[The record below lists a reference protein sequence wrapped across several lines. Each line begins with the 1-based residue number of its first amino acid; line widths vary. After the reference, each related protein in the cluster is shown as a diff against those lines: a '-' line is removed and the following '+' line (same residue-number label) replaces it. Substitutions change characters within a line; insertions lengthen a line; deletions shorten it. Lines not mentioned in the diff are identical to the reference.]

1 MPSTRR
7 RHHRLLASG
16 VALCAL
22 GWSGVAAAQA
32 APPAPVPPPV
42 GTEPGAAD
50 PATSQQGRTDAPA
63 AVQNDPAAAA
73 GPVTISAQDVPD
85 GDVVVTGSRIRGAAP
100 VGSTVIAVDR
110 KAIEASGAV
119 TTDRLIK
126 EIPQVFDLGTSE
138 NSRGQSGGNSNITFG
153 NAINIRG
160 IGPYATLTILDG
172 HRVVNNSRSVDP
184 SIIPSLGLERVE
196 VVADGASAV
205 YGSDA
210 IAGVVNL
217 IPRRN
222 LDGIETLARMGFADN
237 FHESQFG
244 IAAGK
249 TGDWGQ
255 VMIAYEHVFRSNL
268 SGDERAFF
276 TSDQRRFGG
285 RDFRTNQCNPGNLIV
300 GGVSYA
306 IPAGGVTS
314 PAQLVPNT
322 VNRCE
327 GFTGQDLFPQTKYDS
342 VNATATVHITD
353 WLDAFGDGYFSNRR
367 FRRYNGFT
375 GATVTVPS
383 TNAFFVRPAGT
394 VGAETVQIRLDELPN
409 NVSFGRTRSWQGAG
423 GLRAKFGGWEVQGQ
437 VIYGRNDDTSNTP
450 NGINTPALNAALAS
464 SNPATAFDPYGRG
477 RTSPAV
483 LAAINDQVF
492 NAPTLNRFTGVE
504 ATVNGTL
511 FDLPGGAVK
520 LAAGYERQELSVALG
535 IQRGAPTT
543 PLTFRRYQ
551 RKVDSGYAEL
561 LVPLFGPENETPGLR
576 RLEVSAAVRYDKY
589 SDVGDTTNP
598 KFGVNWSPVRGLTA
612 RGSYGTSFRAP
623 LFSQIYGNS
632 SNIFVQPYAD
642 PTLGGTIV
650 QGAALSGGN
659 LALKPE
665 EATTWSVGLDWDPV
679 PAARISLTYF
689 NVKYTGQIDSYLGD
703 LAILSR
709 EDQFAGTGV
718 ILRGAEAAARIQQLL
733 ASGITVARGVLP
745 ASPTLFVDGRTQN
758 LGRSFTSGI
767 DAVATYTIDTA
778 SAGTFTLNANGTY
791 LTRYD
796 SSITPN
802 GTLIDR
808 KNTVFN
814 PLKFKGR
821 ASLFWAMDGVNT
833 RLTVN
838 HVNGYD
844 NNTLP
849 NNAIQKVDAYTTVDL
864 GVTFN
869 VGDPQA
875 RGLDGGF
882 SFSVDALN
890 VFDQDPPFLDF
901 APTVNGSGGYD
912 ATAANPVGREIAVT
926 VRKRF

>member
-1 MPSTRR
+1 MRSTHR
-7 RHHRLLASG
+7 RHHLLLASG
-16 VALCAL
+16 VALAAL
-22 GWSGVAAAQA
+22 GWSSVAAAQDA
-32 APPAPVPPPV
+32 
-42 GTEPGAAD
+42 GAAAD
-50 PATSQQGRTDAPA
+50 APTSQQGRTDAPA
-63 AVQNDPAAAA
+63 SVQDRAAAAA
-73 GPVTISAQDVPD
+73 GPVTVSADDVVG
-85 GDVVVTGSRIRGAAP
+85 GDVVVTGSRIRGSAP
-100 VGSTVIAVDR
+100 VGSTVIAIDR
-110 KAIEASGAV
+110 KAIESSGAV

-222 LDGIETLARMGFADN
+222 LDGVETIARIGQADD
-237 FHESQFG
+237 FHESQVG

-255 VMIAYEHVFRSNL
+255 VMVAYEHVFRSNL
-268 SGDERAFF
+268 SGDDRGFF
-276 TSDQRRFGG
+276 TSDQRAFGG
-285 RDFRTNQCNPGNLIV
+285 RDFRTSQCNPGTLVV
-300 GGVSYA
+300 GGVNYA
-306 IPAGGVTS
+306 VPAGGVTAANA
-314 PAQLVPNT
+314 AQLVPGT
-322 VNRCE
+322 TNRCE
-327 GFTGQDLFPQTKYDS
+327 GFSGQDLFPQTKYDS
-342 VNATATVHITD
+342 VNGTVTVHITD

-375 GATVTVPS
+375 GATVSVPA
-383 TNAFFVRPAGT
+383 TNAFFVRPPGT
-394 VGAETVQIRLDELPN
+394 TGAETVQIRLDNLPN
-409 NVSFGRTRSWQGAG
+409 NVSFGQTRSWQGAG
-423 GLRAKFGGWEVQGQ
+423 GLRARFGGWEVQGQ
-437 VIYGRNDDTSNTP
+437 VIYGRNNDTSNTP

-464 SNPATAFDPYGRG
+464 SNPLTAFDPYGLG
-477 RTSPAV
+477 RTSAAV
-483 LAAINDQVF
+483 LTAINDQVF
-492 NAPTLNRFTGVE
+492 NAPTLNRFTGAE

-511 FDLPGGAVK
+511 FDLPGGGVK
-520 LAAGYERQELSVALG
+520 LAAGYERQELEVALG

-543 PLTFRRYQ
+543 PLTFRNFS

-561 LVPLFGPENETPGLR
+561 LVPLFGPGNETGGLR
-576 RLEVSAAVRYDKY
+576 RLEISAAVRYDKY

-598 KFGVNWSPVRGLTA
+598 KFGANWSPFRGLTV

-642 PTLGGTIV
+642 PTLGGAIV

-665 EATTWSVGLDWDPV
+665 EATTWSAGVDWDPV
-679 PAARISLTYF
+679 PNARLSLTYF
-689 NVKYTGQIDSYLGD
+689 NVRYTGQIDSYLGD

-709 EDQFAGTGV
+709 EDQFNGTGV
-718 ILRGAEAAARIQQLL
+718 ILRGAAAAARVQQLL

-745 ASPTLFVDGRTQN
+745 ASPTLFIDGRTQN
-758 LGRSFTSGI
+758 LGRSYTSGI
-767 DAVATYTIDTA
+767 DAVATYTIATQ
-778 SAGTFTLNANGTY
+778 SAGTFTLNANATY

-802 GTLIDR
+802 GVLVDR
-808 KNTVFN
+808 RNTVFN

-821 ASLFWAMDGVNT
+821 ASLYWSRDDVNT

-849 NNAIQKVDAYTTVDL
+849 NNAVQKVDSYTTVDL

-869 VGDPQA
+869 VGDPQS
-875 RGLDGGF
+875 RGLLDGGF
-882 SFSVDALN
+882 SFSIDALN
-890 VFDQDPPFLDF
+890 LLDKDPPFLDF

>member
-1 MPSTRR
+1 MDSHLRR
-7 RHHRLLASG
+7 RLLLSTSALLAVILSAG
-16 VALCAL
+16 A
-22 GWSGVAAAQA
+22 AAAQTD
-32 APPAPVPPPV
+32 PEPAS
-42 GTEPGAAD
+42 
-50 PATSQQGRTDAPA
+50 SQQARPDAPA
-63 AVQNDPAAAA
+63 SVQTPAATA
-73 GPVTISAQDVPD
+73 GPVTVGGEDVTD
-85 GDVVVTGSRIRGAAP
+85 ADIVITGSRIRGAAP
-100 VGSTVIAVDR
+100 VGSSVIAIDR
-110 KAIEASGAV
+110 SAIQASGAV

-222 LDGIETLARMGFADN
+222 LNGIETIARMGVARD

-244 IAAGK
+244 IAGGK

-255 VMIAYEHVFRSNL
+255 VMVAYEHVFRSNL
-268 SGDERAFF
+268 SGDDRDFF

-285 RDFRTNQCNPGNLIV
+285 RDFRTTQCNPGTLTV
-300 GGVSYA
+300 GGVNYA
-306 IPAGGVTS
+306 IPAGGVT
-314 PAQLVPNT
+314 AANAAALVPNT

-327 GFTGQDLFPQTKYDS
+327 GFTGQDLFPETRYDS
-342 VNATATVHITD
+342 VNATFTVHLTD

-367 FRRYNGFT
+367 FRRNNGYT

-394 VGAETVQIRLDELPN
+394 TDAESVQIRLDELPN
-409 NVSFGRTRSWQGAG
+409 NISFGSTRSWQGAG
-423 GLRAKFGGWEVQGQ
+423 GLRAKFGSWEVQGQ
-437 VIYGRNDDTSNTP
+437 IIYGRNDDTSNTP

-464 SNPATAFDPYGRG
+464 SNPATAFDPYGLG
-477 RTSPAV
+477 RTSAAV

-492 NAPTLNRFTGVE
+492 NAPTLNRFTGAE
-504 ATVNGTL
+504 ATINGTL
-511 FDLPGGAVK
+511 FDLPGGGVK
-520 LAAGYERQELSVALG
+520 LAAGYERQELEVALG
-535 IQRGAPTT
+535 IQRGAPST
-543 PLTFRRYQ
+543 PLTFRNYA

-561 LVPLFGPENETPGLR
+561 FVPIFGTGNAIPGLR
-576 RLEVSAAVRYDKY
+576 RLELSAAVRYDKY

-598 KFGVNWSPVRGLTA
+598 KFGINWSPFRGLTV

-659 LALKPE
+659 TGLRPE
-665 EATTWSVGLDWDPV
+665 EAKTWSAGADWEPT
-679 PAARISLTYF
+679 RNLRLSLTYW
-689 NVKYTGQIDSYLGD
+689 NVKYTGQVDSYLGD

-709 EDQFAGTGV
+709 EAQFAGTGV
-718 ILRGAEAAARIQQLL
+718 ILRGADAAARIRELL

-745 ASPTLFVDGRTQN
+745 ANPVLFIDGRTQN
-758 LGRSFTSGI
+758 LGRSETSGI
-767 DAVATYTIDTA
+767 DLVGSYTLETEK
-778 SAGTFTLNANGTY
+778 AGIFTLNANATY
-791 LTRYD
+791 LTRYLAA
-796 SSITPN
+796 ITPS

-808 KNTVFN
+808 RNTVFN
-814 PLKFKGR
+814 PLTFKGR
-821 ASLFWAMDGVNT
+821 GSLNWLYDGVNT

-838 HVNGYD
+838 HVGGYD

-849 NNAIQKVDAYTTVDL
+849 NNGVQKVDSYTTFDL

-869 VGDPQA
+869 IGDAEPQ
-875 RGLDGGF
+875 GFFDGGF
-882 SFSVDALN
+882 SLSFDALN
-890 VFDQDPPFLDF
+890 LFDRKPPFLDF

-912 ATAANPVGREIAVT
+912 ATAANPVGREVAVT
-926 VRKRF
+926 LRKRF

>member
-1 MPSTRR
+1 MPKTHRR
-7 RHHRLLASG
+7 LRLLLSAG
-16 VALCAL
+16 VVSIAIA
-22 GWSGVAAAQA
+22 GAVPAGAQTT
-32 APPAPVPPPV
+32 PAPD
-42 GTEPGAAD
+42 A
-50 PATSQQGRTDAPA
+50 ATSQQGRTDAPA
-63 AVQNDPAAAA
+63 PVESDAART
-73 GPVTISAQDVPD
+73 GPVPISGEDLTGTD
-85 GDVVVTGSRIRGAAP
+85 IVVTGSRIRGAAP
-100 VGSTVIAVDR
+100 VGSSVIAIDR
-110 KAIEASGAV
+110 KAIEASGAL

-222 LDGIETLARMGFADN
+222 LDGVETIARVGVAQN

-244 IAAGK
+244 IAGGK

-255 VMIAYEHVFRSNL
+255 IMVAYEHVFRSNL
-268 SGDERAFF
+268 SGDDRDFF

-285 RDFRTNQCNPGNLIV
+285 RDFRTTQCNPGTLAV
-300 GGVSYA
+300 GGVNYA
-306 IPAGGVTS
+306 IPAGGVT
-314 PAQLVPNT
+314 PATAGALRPGAT
-322 VNRCE
+322 NRCE
-327 GFTGQDLFPQTKYDS
+327 GFTGQDLFPQTQYDS
-342 VNATATVHITD
+342 VNATFTGHITD
-353 WLDAFGDGYFSNRR
+353 WLDVFGDGYFSDRR
-367 FRRYNGFT
+367 FRRNNGFT
-375 GATVTVPS
+375 GATLSVPT
-383 TNAFFVRPAGT
+383 TNAFFVRPPGT
-394 VGAETVQIRLDELPN
+394 TGAQTVQIRLDDLPN
-409 NVSFGRTRSWQGAG
+409 NVSYGSTRSWQTAG
-423 GLRAKFGGWEVQGQ
+423 GLRARFGGWEAQGQ
-437 VIYGRNDDTSNTP
+437 LIYGRNDDTSNTP

-464 SNPATAFDPYGRG
+464 SNPATAFDPYGLG
-477 RTSPAV
+477 RTSAAV

-511 FDLPGGAVK
+511 FTLPGGGVK
-520 LAAGYERQELSVALG
+520 LAAGYERQELEVSLG
-535 IQRGAPTT
+535 IQRGARST
-543 PLTFRRYQ
+543 PLTFRDFA
-551 RKVDSGYAEL
+551 RKVDSGYAEV
-561 LVPLFGPENETPGLR
+561 LVPLFGKGNALPGLR
-576 RLEVSAAVRYDKY
+576 RLEISAAVRHDRY
-589 SDVGDTTNP
+589 SDVGETTNP
-598 KFGVNWSPVRGLTA
+598 KFGANWSPVEGVVV

-632 SNIFVQPYAD
+632 ANIFVQPYAD
-642 PTLGGTIV
+642 PTLGGAIV

-659 LALKPE
+659 LDLVPE
-665 EATTWSVGLDWDPV
+665 EAKTWSAGVDLDVV
-679 PAARISLTYF
+679 PNLRLSLTYW
-689 NVKYTGQIDSYLGD
+689 NVNYTGQVDSYLGD

-709 EDQFAGTGV
+709 EAQFEGTGV
-718 ILRGAEAAARIQQLL
+718 ILRGAAAADRVRQLL

-745 ASPTLFVDGRTQN
+745 ANPALFIDGRTNN
-758 LGRSFTSGI
+758 LGRSETSGI
-767 DAVATYTIDTA
+767 DIVGSYTLETDR
-778 SAGTFTLNANGTY
+778 AGIFTLNANATY
-791 LTRYD
+791 LTRYLAA
-796 SSITPN
+796 ITPN
-802 GTLIDR
+802 GTLVDR
-808 KNTVFN
+808 RNTVFN
-814 PLKFKGR
+814 PLTFKSRGT
-821 ASLFWAMDGVNT
+821 LNWAFEDVNS

-838 HVNGYD
+838 HVGGYD

-849 NNAIQKVDAYTTVDL
+849 GGGVQKVSSYTTVDL

-869 VGDPQA
+869 IGERQPK
-875 RGLDGGF
+875 RFFDGGF
-882 SFSVDALN
+882 SFSIDALN
-890 VFDQDPPFLDF
+890 LFDRAPPFLDF